1 MIYAVIDTNVI
12 VSAYITKNLMAAT
25 SRVWA
30 AVLQGKITPVY
41 SDEII
46 DEYTEVLHREKFDI
60 PDHLIKWAIDR
71 ILMNGIH
78 GERVPSQEDFPDS
91 KDVVFYEVAMS
102 KEDAYLVTGN
112 KKHFPKKPI
121 VVSPAEML
129 EILQKEGILPF
140 TSTF

>member
-1 MIYAVIDTNVI
+1 MIYAVIDTNVL

-30 AVLQGKITPVY
+30 AVLQGKVTPVY

-78 GERVPSQEDFPDS
+78 GDRVPFKEDFPDS
-91 KDVVFYEVAMS
+91 KDVVFYEVALS

-112 KKHFPKKPI
+112 KKHFPKTPI
-121 VVSPAEML
+121 VVTPSEML
-129 EILQKEGILPF
+129 EILQREGVL
-140 TSTF
+140 